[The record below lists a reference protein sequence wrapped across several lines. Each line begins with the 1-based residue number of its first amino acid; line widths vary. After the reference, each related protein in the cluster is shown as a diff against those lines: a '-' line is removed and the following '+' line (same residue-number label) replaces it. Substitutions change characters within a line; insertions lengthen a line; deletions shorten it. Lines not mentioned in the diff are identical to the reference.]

1 MNITPHPENAGH
13 HSTGDW
19 SFFKIADW
27 GYDATWSLAGAYY
40 VSPLFSLEL
49 GTTTHAVYALSVL
62 AEAQDMKAGR
72 LTSWVRTVLSGVGFV
87 HFYIGVT
94 APGSVGIELNPN
106 WQNYVFIRSRFTW
119 WQGLDTL
126 GAPATVVY
134 KEGWVAE
141 AWVDQG
147 TTYHPV
153 MTGLVNRVGV
163 GCTPQSL
170 GYRRAFD
177 DTIIE
182 RWIDDSCN

>member
-1 MNITPHPENAGH
+1 MNITPHPEKAGH

-27 GYDATWSLAGAYY
+27 GYDDTWSLAGAYY

-49 GTTTHAVYALSVL
+49 GTPTHAVYALSVL

-72 LTSWVRTVLSGVGFV
+72 LTSWVRMVSFGVGAV
-87 HFYIGVT
+87 HLYIGVT
-94 APGSVGIELNPN
+94 GPGSVGIELDP
-106 WQNYVFIRSRFTW
+106 YVAPWVFYNNRYTW

-126 GAPATVVY
+126 GAPATVVF
-134 KEGWVAE
+134 KELQSAGVWIP
-141 AWVDQG
+141 QG
-147 TTYHPV
+147 TNYYPI

-163 GCTPQSL
+163 GCTPQSS